1 MSEPESKLKPK
12 YYSRYEHGLD
22 DKRRVPIPVTWRP
35 EEENAQLSVV
45 VWPQH
50 QAGPCLRVLR
60 PVEFE
65 DMVAKVEA
73 KPDSDPEKVL
83 LRRHI
88 GSDSDQLTVD
98 KAGRIV
104 IPDHMARA
112 AGIQD
117 KAVFAGCVDYFEIWS
132 PSKYENFKALDT
144 KPLGDALGKLG

>member
-1 MSEPESKLKPK
+1 MSETESKPKPK

-22 DKRRVPIPVTWRP
+22 EKRRVQIPVKWRP
-35 EEENAQLSVV
+35 EEENAQMTVV

-50 QAGPCLRVLR
+50 KAGACLRVL
-60 PVEFE
+60 PPIEF
-65 DMVAKVEA
+65 DNLVGKVEA
-73 KPDSDPEKVL
+73 MPDSDPNKVL

-88 GSDSDQLTVD
+88 GSDSDQLTMD

-117 KAVFAGCVDYFEIWS
+117 KAVLSGCVHYFEIWS
-132 PSKYENFKALDT
+132 PAKYESFKALDNQE
-144 KPLGDALGKLG
+144 LGDALRKLG

>member
-1 MSEPESKLKPK
+1 MSESEAKPKTK
-12 YYSRYEHGLD
+12 YYSRFEHGLD
-22 DKRRVPIPVTWRP
+22 EKRRVPIPVRWRP
-35 EEENAQLSVV
+35 EGENAQLSVV

-50 QAGPCLRVLR
+50 KAGPCLRVLR

-65 DMVAKVEA
+65 DLVAKVEA

-132 PSKYENFKALDT
+132 PAKYESFKALDT
-144 KPLGDALGKLG
+144 QDLNTALGKRG

>member
-1 MSEPESKLKPK
+1 MSESETKPKTK
-12 YYSRYEHGLD
+12 YYSTYAHGLD
-22 DKRRVPIPVTWRP
+22 DKRRVPIPVKWRP
-35 EEENAQLSVV
+35 EGENAQLSVV
-45 VWPQH
+45 IWPQH
-50 QAGPCLRVLR
+50 KAGPCLRVLR
-60 PVEFE
+60 PAEFE

-117 KAVFAGCVDYFEIWS
+117 KAVFAGCVGYFEIWS
-132 PSKYENFKALDT
+132 PAKYESFKAMDT
-144 KPLGDALGKLG
+144 QDLNAALGKLG